1 MYYYALWY
9 YASNHEKSTNAIS
22 NNQEFL
28 MALHQSQVS
37 NPKSYYHTYKDCI
50 YNITTELIPMYRF
63 NKITNTL
70 SPLLQEYNYDTDVSG
85 AIYATYYPTVK
96 IDARYLEEI
105 LVYLSKEEYDLW
117 KKCYDQEIIPPNIV
131 TGDYPPKFFYETP
144 ISTRIIPNT
153 YYAEGILNV

>member
-70 SPLLQEYNYDTDVSG
+70 SPLLQEYNYDTDVNG
-85 AIYATYYPTVK
+85 AIYATYYPIDK
-96 IDARYLEEI
+96 ITARDLEEI
-105 LVYLSKEEYDLW
+105 LVYLSKAEYDLW
-117 KKCYDQEIIPPNIV
+117 KKCYDQEVIPANIGM
-131 TGDYPPKFFYETP
+131 GDYPPKFFYETP
-144 ISTRIIPNT
+144 ISNRIVPNT